1 MPDLFLVSL
10 CSPSLAFI
18 LTSLSSGED
27 ALANLSVEQLEGG
40 KIEGFIRIRAKT
52 QGIALSLGDKVT
64 SEQKTNKKTEQHF
77 DLEEYVYCPPPVVC
91 ANIFFFPL
99 RAQKELGTT
108 SN

>member
-77 DLEEYVYCPPPVVC
+77 DLEEYVH
-91 ANIFFFPL
+91 
-99 RAQKELGTT
+99 
-108 SN
+108 